1 MVSPLAAPALDP
13 FDDPTGT
20 SRAPVSTYLRGLH
33 ERHRDVRDGEVASY
47 IPELS
52 KVDPDLFGIVLVTV
66 DGAVYEVGDS
76 RHRFTIQSISK
87 AFTFAAALEEAGPDI
102 VRQHIGV
109 EPTGDAFNSITLA
122 PGTGTPHNPMVNA
135 GAITAAGLV
144 AQLHRDDG
152 VERLLEYYGRFAGRK
167 LDIDEAVYRSEAET
181 GHRNRAIAHLLRGS
195 GALPVELDAALDLYF
210 QQCSVE
216 VDAHDL
222 GIMAATL
229 ANGGRNPLTGVHA
242 AGRTTVRD
250 VLTVMASCGMYD
262 GAGEWLYTVGLP
274 AKSGVGGGI
283 IAVLPGQF
291 GLAVFSPPLD
301 AHGNSERGVR
311 VCRDLSSEMDLH
323 LVAAGHRAAPPIHSI
338 YTLAQIGSK
347 RQRTAADHDHLA
359 QVGRKAI
366 VVEIQGDLDF
376 AAGEYLTRRL
386 VSAPDPFLY
395 AVLDLRRVDDT
406 HPAVLPLIAELSST
420 FTDRGGAV
428 LLSSVDDHEVFVDA
442 LCSAI
447 ASGGHPVPQQFSDLD
462 VALEWCEVQLGASST
477 ELTGEAIELAD
488 HEVLHGLGPD
498 DLAVVTALL
507 EDRTY
512 AAGEAVSRREDE
524 AVELILV
531 MSGHLSVLLRLT
543 DGHER
548 RLATL
553 EAGMLIGE
561 AALASSGPRLVDVRA
576 DTDVSCL
583 VLTAEGIAQLRVD
596 HLELWAALLANLVRI
611 VAQRADRTRQELVSL
626 AG

>member
-1 MVSPLAAPALDP
+1 MASPAPEPVADLIE
-13 FDDPTGT
+13 DPTDT
-20 SRAPVSTYLRGLH
+20 SRAPVATYLRGLY
-33 ERHRDVRDGEVASY
+33 ERHRHVADGEVASY

-52 KVDPDLFGIVLVTV
+52 KVDPDLFGIVLATV

-87 AFTFAAALEEAGPDI
+87 AFTFAAALEEAGPEL
-102 VRQHIGV
+102 VRRHIGV

-122 PGTGTPHNPMVNA
+122 PGTGTPYNPMVNA
-135 GAITAAGLV
+135 GAITAAGLI
-144 AQLHRDDG
+144 AQIHPDDG
-152 VERLLEYYGRFAGRK
+152 LDRLLDYYGRFAGRK
-167 LDIDEAVYRSEAET
+167 LGIDTAVYRSEAET

-195 GALPVELDAALDLYF
+195 GALPVEPDAALDLYF

-216 VDAHDL
+216 IDAHDL
-222 GIMAATL
+222 GVMAATL
-229 ANGGRNPLTGVHA
+229 ANGGRNPLTGVQA
-242 AGRTTVRD
+242 ATRTTVRN

-301 AHGNSERGVR
+301 RHGNSERGVR
-311 VCRDLSSEMDLH
+311 VCRDLSAEMDLH
-323 LVAAGHRAAPPIHSI
+323 VVRAGHRPAPPIHSI
-338 YTLAQIGSK
+338 YTLAQVGSK
-347 RQRTAADHDHLA
+347 RQRTAAEHDRLA
-359 QVGRKAI
+359 QVGRKAVI
-366 VVEIQGDLDF
+366 VEIQGDLDF
-376 AAGEYLTRRL
+376 TAGEYLTRQL
-386 VSAPDPFLY
+386 AAAADPFQH

-420 FTDRGGAV
+420 FSERGGAMV
-428 LLSSVDDHEVFVDA
+428 LSGVDHHESFVA
-442 LCSAI
+442 GLCSAI

-462 VALEWCEVQLGASST
+462 VAMEWCEVQLGASSA
-477 ELTGEAIELAD
+477 EVVGEAIELAE
-488 HEVLHGLGPD
+488 HEVLHGLEPD
-498 DLAVVTALL
+498 HLATVTALL
-507 EDRTY
+507 EGRTY
-512 AAGEAVSRREDE
+512 PAGGTVSRRDDE

-531 MSGHLSVLLRLT
+531 MSGHLSVLLRLA

-553 EAGMLIGE
+553 DAGMLVGE
-561 AALASSGPRLVDVRA
+561 TALASSGPRLVDVRA
-576 DTDVSCL
+576 DTDVECL
-583 VLTAEGIAQLRVD
+583 VLTAEAIADLRAH

-611 VAQRADRTRQELVSL
+611 VAQRADRTRHELLSL